1 MKTRFCFSLLAVIPA
16 FVLIPVFILMTSC
29 DQNNSRDCD
38 ADSFT
43 QYADSYTQYVDPFI
57 GSGGHGHVFVG
68 ANVPFGMVQAGPVQY
83 NQGWDWCSGYHYS
96 DSTIIGFAQMHL
108 SGTGIGDL
116 GDVSLMPVLGE
127 VRTDREGLSALF
139 THEKEEARPGYYSV
153 ELEESGIR
161 AELTATPRVAFHR
174 YTFPRDT
181 AFKSGVIDPVTCQ
194 SVVIDQVTCQSV
206 VIDLEHGI
214 GWDSPVEG
222 HLEWDGD
229 RTVKGYRVSTGWARH
244 QEVYFTAV
252 FSVPLKSVEM
262 FDGTDPAAG
271 RGNTYETLSEVE
283 IFDGTDPVAG
293 DSITSRRSY
302 ARVVPDLPP
311 DGKVLVKVAL
321 SPVSMEKATENLLVE
336 LPGWNFDSVR
346 VEADEAWNRE
356 LAKIHYETE
365 DESHKRIFYTA
376 LYHTMIA
383 PSLFCDHNIPDG
395 FTKYTTFSLWDTY
408 RAAHPLATIIHPE
421 KMEDYAMTMID
432 IFDQQGKLPVWHLMG
447 NETDCMVGNPGIP
460 VLADLVL
467 KGYVKDPVRA
477 YESMKQSAMLDE
489 RGLEWYKEYGF
500 IPYDK
505 DPGHETVAKT
515 LEYALAD
522 WCVAQVAASLG
533 DSGGEELFTERSK
546 AYVHLF
552 DPAKGFLRALSST
565 GAFREPFSP
574 FRSSHREDDYTEGNA
589 WQYTWLV
596 PHDIPG
602 LMELF
607 GGKEPFLTKLD
618 SLFVVEGDL
627 GEDASPDI
635 SGLIGQYA
643 HGNEPSHHIAY
654 MYAFAGQ
661 PEKTAAHVRRILTT
675 MYQDAPDGLSGN
687 EDVGQ
692 MSAWY
697 ILSALGFYQVEPA
710 GGRYVFGSPLMD
722 KAVIHVGEGKTFTI
736 VVRNNSPENYRIKS
750 IRLNGKPYDKFY
762 IDFKDIMAGGILE
775 FQM

>member
-1 MKTRFCFSLLAVIPA
+1 MKTRFCFSFVALIPA
-16 FVLIPVFILMTSC
+16 FILMTSC
-29 DQNNSRDCD
+29 DQNNSRDRD

-43 QYADSYTQYVDPFI
+43 QYADSFTQYVDPFI

-116 GDVSLMPVLGE
+116 GDVSLMPVLGK
-127 VRTDREGLSALF
+127 VRTDREGLTALF

-153 ELEESGIR
+153 ELEDSGIR

-181 AFKSGVIDPVTCQ
+181 SSKSVVSDPETCE
-194 SVVIDQVTCQSV
+194 SVVIYPETCESV

-229 RTVKGYRVSTGWARH
+229 RTIKGYRVSSGWARH

-262 FDGTDPAAG
+262 FDGTDPV
-271 RGNTYETLSEVE
+271 S
-283 IFDGTDPVAG
+283 G

-336 LPGWNFDSVR
+336 LPGWDFDSIR
-346 VEADEAWNRE
+346 IEADDAWNRE
-356 LAKIHYETE
+356 LSKIHYETTN
-365 DESHKRIFYTA
+365 ESHKTIFYTA

-383 PSLFCDHNIPDG
+383 PSLFCDHDIPDG

-421 KMEDYAMTMID
+421 KMEDYAMTMMN
-432 IFDQQGKLPVWHLMG
+432 IFDKQGKLPVWHLMG

-467 KGYVKDPVRA
+467 KGYVNDPARA
-477 YESMKQSAMLDE
+477 FEAMKQSAMLDE
-489 RGLEWYKEYGF
+489 RGLEWYKEYGY

-522 WCVAQVAASLG
+522 WCVARVAASLG
-533 DSGGEELFTERSK
+533 DSLGEELFTERSK
-546 AYVHLF
+546 AYADLF
-552 DPAKGFLRALSST
+552 DPATGFVRGRSST
-565 GAFREPFSP
+565 GHFREPFSP

-596 PHDIPG
+596 PHDIQG
-602 LMELF
+602 LMDLF

-618 SLFVVEGDL
+618 SLFIVEGDL

-661 PEKTAAHVRRILTT
+661 PEKTAARVRRIVTS
-675 MYQDAPDGLSGN
+675 MYGNTPDGLSGN

-710 GGRYVFGSPLMD
+710 GGCYVFGSPLMD

-736 VVRNNSPENYRIKS
+736 VVRNNGPENYSIKS
-750 IRLNGKPYDKFY
+750 IKLNGKPYNKFY

>member
-1 MKTRFCFSLLAVIPA
+1 MKTRFCFAILVMM
-16 FVLIPVFILMTSC
+16 PVFFLMTSC
-29 DQNNSRDCD
+29 DQNNSPDHN
-38 ADSFT
+38 AVSL
-43 QYADSYTQYVDPFI
+43 TQYVDPFI

-108 SGTGIGDL
+108 SGTGVGDL
-116 GDVSLMPVLGE
+116 GDISLMPVSGE
-127 VRTDREGLSALF
+127 VQTDRKGLCALF
-139 THEKEEARPGYYSV
+139 KHHKEDACPGYYSV
-153 ELEESGIR
+153 ELEGSGIR

-174 YTFPRDT
+174 YTFPVDT
-181 AFKSGVIDPVTCQ
+181 VQK
-194 SVVIDQVTCQSV
+194 SV

-214 GWDSPVEG
+214 GWDSPIEG

-229 RTVKGYRVSTGWARH
+229 RTIKGYRTSTGWARH
-244 QEVYFTAV
+244 QEVYFTVV
-252 FSVPLKSVEM
+252 FSVPVKEIKM
-262 FDGTDPAAG
+262 FDKTVPESGH
-271 RGNTYETLSEVE
+271 
-283 IFDGTDPVAG
+283 
-293 DSITSRRSY
+293 SITARRSY
-302 ARVVPDLPP
+302 ARVVPDLPS

-321 SPVSMEKATENLLVE
+321 SPVSMEKAAENLQAE
-336 LPGWNFDSVR
+336 LPGWDFENVR
-346 VEADEAWNRE
+346 LKADEAWNRE
-356 LAKIHYETE
+356 LAKIRYET
-365 DESHKRIFYTA
+365 DNESYKRIFYTA

-383 PSLFCDHNIPDG
+383 PSLFCDHDYPDG
-395 FTKYTTFSLWDTY
+395 FKKYTTFSLWDTY

-421 KMEDYAMTMID
+421 KMEDYARTMMD

-467 KGYVKDPVRA
+467 KGYVSDPARA
-477 YESMKQSAMLDE
+477 CEAMKQSAMLDE
-489 RGLEWYKEYGF
+489 RGLEWYKEYGY

-505 DPGHETVAKT
+505 DPANETVAKT

-522 WCVAQVAASLG
+522 WCVAQVAALL
-533 DSGGEELFTERSK
+533 DDTAGEELFTQRSK
-546 AYVHLF
+546 ANIHLF
-552 DPAKGFLRALSST
+552 DPETGFIRARSST
-565 GAFREPFSP
+565 GQFRETFSP

-596 PHDIPG
+596 PHDVPG

-607 GGKEPFLTKLD
+607 GSREAFRLKLD
-618 SLFVVEGDL
+618 SLFVAEGDL

-654 MYAFAGQ
+654 MYAYAGY
-661 PEKTAAHVRRILTT
+661 PEKTSARVREILTT
-675 MYQDAPDGLSGN
+675 MYHDAPDGLSGN

-710 GGRYVFGSPLMD
+710 GGRYIFGSPLMD
-722 KAVIHVGEGKTFTI
+722 KAVIQVGAGKTFTI
-736 VVRNNSPENYRIKS
+736 MVYNNSADNSRIKS

-762 IDFKDIMAGGILE
+762 IDYKDIMAGGLLE
-775 FQM
+775 FEM

>member
-1 MKTRFCFSLLAVIPA
+1 MKPRFCYAFLIMIPA
-16 FVLIPVFILMTSC
+16 YGLMTSC
-29 DQNNSRDCD
+29 DQNNATCHETN
-38 ADSFT
+38 SF
-43 QYADSYTQYVDPFI
+43 TQYVDPFI

-116 GDVSLMPVLGE
+116 GDISLMPVAGE
-127 VRTDREGLSALF
+127 VRTDREELCAYF
-139 THEKEEARPGYYSV
+139 KHEKEDARPGYYSV
-153 ELEESGIR
+153 EMEDSGIR
-161 AELTATPRVAFHR
+161 VELTATPRVAFHR
-174 YTFPRDT
+174 YTFPGDT
-181 AFKSGVIDPVTCQ
+181 IQK
-194 SVVIDQVTCQSV
+194 SV

-214 GWDSPVEG
+214 GWDSPVTG

-229 RTVKGYRVSTGWARH
+229 RTVKGSRVSTGWARH
-244 QEVYFTAV
+244 QEVYFTAE
-252 FSVPLKSVEM
+252 FSVPVKGVEM
-262 FDGTDPAAG
+262 FDGTVPVS
-271 RGNTYETLSEVE
+271 GN
-283 IFDGTDPVAG
+283 
-293 DSITSRRSY
+293 SITARKSY
-302 ARVVPDLPP
+302 ARVVPDVPP
-311 DGKVLVKVAL
+311 GGIVMVKIAL
-321 SPVSMEKATENLLVE
+321 SPVSMVKAAQNLQAE
-336 LPGWNFDSVR
+336 LPGWDFDSVR
-346 VEADEAWNRE
+346 LKADEAWNRE
-356 LAKIHYETE
+356 LAKIRYETE
-365 DESHKRIFYTA
+365 NESSKKIFYTA

-383 PSLFCDHNIPDG
+383 PSLFCDHDRLDG

-421 KMEDYAMTMID
+421 RMEDYAMTMMA
-432 IFDQQGKLPVWHLMG
+432 IFDQQGKLPVWHLVG

-467 KGYVKDPVRA
+467 KGFVSDPERA
-477 YESMKQSAMLDE
+477 YQTMKESALLDE
-489 RGLEWYKEYGF
+489 RGLEWYKEYGY

-522 WCVAQVAASLG
+522 WCVARVAAMLN
-533 DSGGEELFTERSK
+533 DTGGEKLFTQRSK
-546 AYVHLF
+546 AYVNLF
-552 DPAKGFLRALSST
+552 DPATGFIRGRSST
-565 GAFREPFSP
+565 GHFREPFSP
-574 FRSSHREDDYTEGNA
+574 FHSSHREDDYTEGNA

-596 PHDIPG
+596 PHDVPG
-602 LMELF
+602 LIALF
-607 GGKEPFLTKLD
+607 GSREVFLKKLD
-618 SLFVVEGDL
+618 SLFVAEGYL
-627 GEDASPDI
+627 GKDASPDI

-654 MYAFAGQ
+654 LYAYAGY
-661 PEKTAAHVRRILTT
+661 PEKTAARVREILTT
-675 MYQDAPDGLSGN
+675 MYRDTPDGLSGN

-736 VVRNNSPENYRIKS
+736 VAHNNGPEHYRIKS
-750 IRLNGKPYDKFY
+750 IKLNGKPYDKFY
-762 IDFKDIMAGGILE
+762 IDYKDIMAGGILE
-775 FQM
+775 FLM

>member
-1 MKTRFCFSLLAVIPA
+1 M
-16 FVLIPVFILMTSC
+16 
-29 DQNNSRDCD
+29 
-38 ADSFT
+38 
-43 QYADSYTQYVDPFI
+43 
-57 GSGGHGHVFVG
+57 
-68 ANVPFGMVQAGPVQY
+68 
-83 NQGWDWCSGYHYS
+83 
-96 DSTIIGFAQMHL
+96 
-108 SGTGIGDL
+108 
-116 GDVSLMPVLGE
+116 
-127 VRTDREGLSALF
+127 
-139 THEKEEARPGYYSV
+139 
-153 ELEESGIR
+153 
-161 AELTATPRVAFHR
+161 
-174 YTFPRDT
+174 
-181 AFKSGVIDPVTCQ
+181 
-194 SVVIDQVTCQSV
+194 
-206 VIDLEHGI
+206 
-214 GWDSPVEG
+214 
-222 HLEWDGD
+222 
-229 RTVKGYRVSTGWARH
+229 
-244 QEVYFTAV
+244 
-252 FSVPLKSVEM
+252 
-262 FDGTDPAAG
+262 
-271 RGNTYETLSEVE
+271 
-283 IFDGTDPVAG
+283 FDGTDPVAG

-383 PSLFCDHNIPDG
+383 PSLFCDHDIPDG

>member
-1 MKTRFCFSLLAVIPA
+1 MKTRFCFSFVALIPA
-16 FVLIPVFILMTSC
+16 FILMTSC
-29 DQNNSRDCD
+29 DQNNSRDRD

-43 QYADSYTQYVDPFI
+43 QYADSFTQYVDPFI

-116 GDVSLMPVLGE
+116 GDVSLMPVLGK

-153 ELEESGIR
+153 ELEDSGIR

-181 AFKSGVIDPVTCQ
+181 GE
-194 SVVIDQVTCQSV
+194 SVVRDPETCENVVSDPETCENVVSDPETCESV

-229 RTVKGYRVSTGWARH
+229 RTVKGYRVSSGWARH
-244 QEVYFTAV
+244 QKVYFTAV
-252 FSVPLKSVEM
+252 FSVPIKSVEM
-262 FDGTDPAAG
+262 F
-271 RGNTYETLSEVE
+271 N
-283 IFDGTDPVAG
+283 GTDPVAG
-293 DSITSRRSY
+293 NSITSRRSY

-336 LPGWNFDSVR
+336 LSGWDFDGVR
-346 VEADEAWNRE
+346 VQADEAWNKE
-356 LAKIHYETE
+356 LSKIYYETTN
-365 DESHKRIFYTA
+365 ESHKTIFYTA

-383 PSLFCDHNIPDG
+383 PSLYCDHDIPDG
-395 FTKYTTFSLWDTY
+395 FIKYTTFSLWDTY

-421 KMEDYAMTMID
+421 KMEDYAMTMMN
-432 IFDQQGKLPVWHLMG
+432 IFDNQGKLPVWHLMG
-447 NETDCMVGNPGIP
+447 NETNCMVGNPGIP

-467 KGYVKDPVRA
+467 KGYVKEPARA
-477 YESMKQSAMLDE
+477 YEAMKQSAMLDE

-505 DPGHETVAKT
+505 DPGNETVAKT

-522 WCVAQVAASLG
+522 WCVAQVASSLG
-533 DSGGEELFTERSK
+533 DFGGEDLFTQRSK
-546 AYVHLF
+546 AYVDLF

-565 GAFREPFSP
+565 GEFREPFSP

-596 PHDIPG
+596 PHDVPG

-607 GGKEPFLTKLD
+607 GTREAFLTKLD

-654 MYAFAGQ
+654 MYVYAGQ
-661 PEKTAAHVRRILTT
+661 PEKTAARVRRILTT
-675 MYQDAPDGLSGN
+675 MYQDVPDGLSGN
-687 EDVGQ
+687 EDAGQ

-722 KAVIHVGEGKTFTI
+722 KAVIYVGEGKTFTI
-736 VVRNNSPENYRIKS
+736 VAHNNGPENYRIKS
-750 IRLNGKPYDKFY
+750 IKLNGKPYDKFY
-762 IDFKDIMAGGILE
+762 IDYKDIMAGGILE
-775 FQM
+775 FLM

>member
-1 MKTRFCFSLLAVIPA
+1 
-16 FVLIPVFILMTSC
+16 
-29 DQNNSRDCD
+29 
-38 ADSFT
+38 
-43 QYADSYTQYVDPFI
+43 
-57 GSGGHGHVFVG
+57 
-68 ANVPFGMVQAGPVQY
+68 
-83 NQGWDWCSGYHYS
+83 
-96 DSTIIGFAQMHL
+96 MHL

-116 GDVSLMPVLGE
+116 GDILLMPVLGK

-153 ELEESGIR
+153 ELEDSGIR

-181 AFKSGVIDPVTCQ
+181 ASKSGVIDPETCE
-194 SVVIDQVTCQSV
+194 SV

-229 RTVKGYRVSTGWARH
+229 RTVKGYRVSSGWARH

>member
-1 MKTRFCFSLLAVIPA
+1 MKSHSCYLLLFIVSALGMILSCNQNKYTDHKIVSL
-16 FVLIPVFILMTSC
+16 
-29 DQNNSRDCD
+29 
-38 ADSFT
+38 
-43 QYADSYTQYVDPFI
+43 TQYVDPFI

-68 ANVPFGMVQAGPVQY
+68 ANVPFGMVQAGPVQF

-116 GDVSLMPVLGE
+116 GDISLMPVLGE
-127 VRTDREGLSALF
+127 VQTNREGLCALF
-139 THEKEEARPGYYSV
+139 THDKEEAEPNYYSV
-153 ELEESGIR
+153 ELEGSGIQV
-161 AELTATPRVAFHR
+161 ELTATPRVALHR

-181 AFKSGVIDPVTCQ
+181 VQPA
-194 SVVIDQVTCQSV
+194 V

-222 HLEWDGD
+222 YLEWDGD

-252 FSVPLKSVEM
+252 FSVPVKAVQMYE
-262 FDGTDPAAG
+262 GT
-271 RGNTYETLSEVE
+271 V
-283 IFDGTDPVAG
+283 PVKG
-293 DSITSRRSY
+293 DSITTRSAYARAVPDLPQGGNSITARRTY

-311 DGKVLVKVAL
+311 DGKVMVKIAL
-321 SPVSMEKATENLLVE
+321 SPVSMEKAAENLQEE
-336 LPGWNFDSVR
+336 LPGWDFDNVR
-346 VEADEAWNRE
+346 LQADEAWNRE
-356 LAKIHYETE
+356 LSKIRYETE
-365 DESHKRIFYTA
+365 NESHKRIFYTA

-383 PSLFCDHNIPDG
+383 PSLFCDHDLIDG
-395 FTKYTTFSLWDTY
+395 YTKYTTFSLWDTY

-421 KMEDYAMTMID
+421 KMLDYAKTMMG
-432 IFDQQGKLPVWHLMG
+432 IFDQQGKLPVWHLVG

-467 KGYVKDPVRA
+467 KGFVSDPERA
-477 YESMKQSAMLDE
+477 YQAMKESALLDE
-489 RGLEWYKEYGF
+489 RGLEWYKEYGY

-505 DPGHETVAKT
+505 DPAHETVAKT

-522 WCVAQVAASLG
+522 WSVAQVAAKLN
-533 DSGGEELFTERSK
+533 DSEGEKLFTQRSK
-546 AYVHLF
+546 AFVHLF
-552 DPAKGFLRALSST
+552 DPATGFMRARSST
-565 GAFREPFSP
+565 GEFREPFSP
-574 FRSSHREDDYTEGNA
+574 FHSSHREDDYTEGNA

-607 GGKEPFLTKLD
+607 GTRESFLTKLD
-618 SLFVVEGDL
+618 SLFVAEGDL

-654 MYAFAGQ
+654 MYAYAGH
-661 PEKTAAHVRRILTT
+661 PEKTAARVREILTT
-675 MYQDAPDGLSGN
+675 LYHDAPDGLSGN

-697 ILSALGFYQVEPA
+697 VLSAMGLYQVEPA

-722 KAVIHVGEGKTFTI
+722 KAVIRVGEGKTFTI
-736 VVRNNSPENYRIKS
+736 VARNNGPENCHIKS

-762 IDFKDIMAGGILE
+762 IDYKDIMAGGILE